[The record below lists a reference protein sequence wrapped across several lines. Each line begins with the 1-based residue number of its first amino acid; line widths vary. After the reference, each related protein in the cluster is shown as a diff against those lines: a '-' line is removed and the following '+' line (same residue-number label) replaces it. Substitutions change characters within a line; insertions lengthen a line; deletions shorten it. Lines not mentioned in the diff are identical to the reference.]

1 MCRSIEFDLLP
12 PPHDSWLLQGFYNQ
26 DITQDPGR
34 KYFIVAKLQLLQ
46 ERAELQYRNLMYT
59 VLGGVIH
66 TNIQTETVRNMNSQE
81 EVTREIFNFLFKF
94 TDFYDTD

>member
-1 MCRSIEFDLLP
+1 MIL
-12 PPHDSWLLQGFYNQ
+12 GFYKAFT
-26 DITQDPGR
+26 IKISPRTQDGN
-34 KYFIVAKLQLLQ
+34 ILLVAKLQLLQ

-66 TNIQTETVRNMNSQE
+66 TNIHTETVRNMNSQE

>member
-1 MCRSIEFDLLP
+1 MIL
-12 PPHDSWLLQGFYNQ
+12 GFYKAFT
-26 DITQDPGR
+26 IKISPRTQDGN
-34 KYFIVAKLQLLQ
+34 ILLVAKLQL
-46 ERAELQYRNLMYT
+46 LQYRNLMYT

-66 TNIQTETVRNMNSQE
+66 TNIHTETVRNMNSQE

>member
-26 DITQDPGR
+26 DITQDGN
-34 KYFIVAKLQLLQ
+34 ILLVAKLQLLQ

>member
-26 DITQDPGR
+26 DITQDGN
-34 KYFIVAKLQLLQ
+34 ILLVAKLQLLQ

-66 TNIQTETVRNMNSQE
+66 TNIHTETVRNMNSQE